1 MANIAN
7 NTYLFYGDKDE
18 IVKCHAMLNDLY
30 EVAGGASCVEPKTF
44 IVHPEWI
51 NIIDDIRPGVDDR
64 FYMTTESKNYGNP
77 VYWHSWVKAN
87 YPKLSVAFMC
97 EEPGTETFEEVDPDN
112 VLQDRVWVEG
122 SELSADDLSKL
133 PQEIRGCAG
142 KDGDDTYYL
151 FGSFDWYELFNN
163 DFKPAD
169 VPESI
174 TVREYDKLTYEE
186 LIAQDDKL
194 RALHDVLTKTFK
206 L

>member
-1 MANIAN
+1 MANIAT

-18 IVKCHAMLNDLY
+18 ITKCHKMLKGLD
-30 EVAGGASCVEPKTF
+30 EDAGGASCVEPKTF

-64 FYMTTESKNYGNP
+64 FYMTTESKCCGNP
-77 VYWHSWVKAN
+77 VYWHDWVKAN
-87 YPKLSVAFMC
+87 FTKLSVAYMC
-97 EEPGTETFEEVDPDN
+97 EEPGGETFEKVDPDN
-112 VLQDRVWVEG
+112 VLQDKVWVEG
-122 SELSADDLSKL
+122 SDISADDLSKL
-133 PQEIRGCAG
+133 PPELSGCSG

-151 FGSFDWYELFNN
+151 CGSFDKDELFNS

-174 TVREYDKLTYEE
+174 TVREYDELTYEKLAE
-186 LIAQDDKL
+186 KDNQL
-194 RALHDVLTKTFK
+194 RALHEVLTKTFK

>member
-1 MANIAN
+1 MANIAT

-18 IVKCHAMLNDLY
+18 IIKCHKMLNGLD
-30 EVAGGASCVEPKTF
+30 EDAGGASCVEPKSF

-64 FYMTTESKNYGNP
+64 FYMTTESKCCGNP
-77 VYWHSWVKAN
+77 VYWHDWVKAN
-87 YPKLSVAFMC
+87 FTKLSVAYMC
-97 EEPGTETFEEVDPDN
+97 EEPGTETFEKVDPDN
-112 VLQDRVWVEG
+112 VLQDKVWVEG
-122 SELSADDLSKL
+122 SDLSADDLSKL
-133 PQEIRGCAG
+133 PPEISGCAG

-151 FGSFDWYELFNN
+151 FGSFDRYELFNS

-174 TVREYDKLTYEE
+174 TVREYDELTYEK
-186 LIAQDDKL
+186 LIERDDKL
-194 RALHDVLTKTFK
+194 RALHEVLTKTFK